1 MEYLD
6 IVDEYG
12 NKTGEILDRETAHD
26 LNKLHWEVT
35 VYVVNKNGQLLLEKR
50 SASKRYSPNK
60 WAPCAGHVMSGEEV
74 DVAACRELKEELGLD
89 LPTADLV
96 MMENGLLRRQETNSR
111 IARYF
116 YVICNEGESFLY
128 KDGKWVDMTEAKESL
143 LKRAYQ
149 QCTETF
155 ASDSALPKIEIK
167 ENTFTFDNYPI
178 KAILASDGK

>member
-74 DVAACRELKEELGLD
+74 DVAACRELKEELNLEIKPED
-89 LPTADLV
+89 LHFIKT
-96 MMENGLLRRQETNSR
+96 
-111 IARYF
+111 
-116 YVICNEGESFLY
+116 
-128 KDGKWVDMTEAKESL
+128 
-143 LKRAYQ
+143 LKRSSKY
-149 QCTETF
+149 TETF
-155 ASDSALPKIEIK
+155 INNEFDDLYIVRTDKRIEDMKFQEEEISEIMYVPYKQFKKMVEKHQSDLLRHDDEFEIIFK
-167 ENTFTFDNYPI
+167 MFDCEFD
-178 KAILASDGK
+178 K

>member
-6 IVDEYG
+6 IVDEHG

-116 YVICNEGESFLY
+116 YVICNEGESFFKIQEEELTEV
-128 KDGKWVDMTEAKESL
+128 KWFDIDEVIEMVRRADNPTCIHADRLFLLERLKKEVS
-143 LKRAYQ
+143 
-149 QCTETF
+149 
-155 ASDSALPKIEIK
+155 
-167 ENTFTFDNYPI
+167 
-178 KAILASDGK
+178 

>member
-6 IVDEYG
+6 IVDEHG

-116 YVICNEGESFLY
+116 YVICNEGESFFKIQEEELTEV
-128 KDGKWVDMTEAKESL
+128 KWFDIDEVIEMVRRADNPTCIHVDRLFLLERLKKEVS
-143 LKRAYQ
+143 
-149 QCTETF
+149 
-155 ASDSALPKIEIK
+155 
-167 ENTFTFDNYPI
+167 
-178 KAILASDGK
+178 